1 MGGTDFKPKSFASVP
16 RWKEIN
22 QEHLVETEC
31 LNVNLVEYKRIITEK
46 DINIQK
52 DDVMAADRYTR

>member
-1 MGGTDFKPKSFASVP
+1 MVFL
-16 RWKEIN
+16 KEIN

-52 DDVMAADRYTR
+52 DDVMAGQIHKMKMALILVENGD